1 MQRSQ
6 SEPLPPPTLER
17 GPIGWLRQNL
27 FSSIPNTILTLIVLY
42 LLYLIVP
49 PTLRFLVIDAVW
61 TGADRAACREDMVG
75 RPVGACWAFVWDR
88 LGYFT
93 YGGST
98 PLGPYLTIVRPEMWL
113 SDTLARQRAALRG
126 MSTIVER
133 PRGGPPRAAA
143 RGGVPSTATGTG
155 GVFMDYS
162 HFYPTPEPYGRR

>member
-1 MQRSQ
+1 MRYM
-6 SEPLPPPTLER
+6 PARPTIS
-17 GPIGWLRQNL
+17 PY
-27 FSSIPNTILTLIVLY
+27 F
-42 LLYLIVP
+42 
-49 PTLRFLVIDAVW
+49 
-61 TGADRAACREDMVG
+61 
-75 RPVGACWAFVWDR
+75 
-88 LGYFT
+88 GYFT